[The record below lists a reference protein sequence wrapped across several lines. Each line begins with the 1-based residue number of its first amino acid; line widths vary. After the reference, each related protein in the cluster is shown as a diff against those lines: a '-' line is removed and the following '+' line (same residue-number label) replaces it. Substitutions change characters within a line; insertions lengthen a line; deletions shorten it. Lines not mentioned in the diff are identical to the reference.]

1 MDLIATQVADVEL
14 RYPDARV
21 EQAPEGR
28 VLVVPGVPT
37 ADGWTRESVTVRV
50 LVPTGYPHVHPDCFY
65 TEPDLHLGSGTEPAN
80 SSIQTI
86 FGAAYRW
93 FSWHVGSWDPN
104 NGSLD
109 KYVRFCEQRL
119 KDSR

>member
-1 MDLIATQVADVEL
+1 MDVIAAQVADVER

-21 EQAPEGR
+21 EQASEGR

-37 ADGWTRESVTVRV
+37 GDGWSRANVTVRV
-50 LVPTGYPHVHPDCFY
+50 LVPAGYPHVHPDCFY
-65 TEPDLHLGSGTEPAN
+65 TESDLRLVSGAEPAN
-80 SSIQTI
+80 SAMQVM
-86 FGAAYRW
+86 FGSEYRW
-93 FSWHVGSWDPN
+93 FSWHVGSWDAN

-119 KDSR
+119 KDPR